1 MDTQQP
7 DELEQMRLLAS
18 AGGNAFYA
26 KVVTRFRQAGWTVLV
41 SPYHVD
47 SAIGQT
53 HEIDLICESA
63 IPYRLASGGTGV
75 LRLQLFVECRYIT
88 APVVFWFDKRDR
100 ARSLNWLDQNTPF
113 RKSAPKS
120 LSKHH
125 YLARGPY
132 VAKLFKSKETQDPI
146 RTALV
151 QSVGALIQR
160 RRAQP
165 LQSLDSR
172 LGSIQT
178 QHTVAYPVV
187 VCSDDSRFYR
197 TDLDGADAV
206 VPAPDLFQLE
216 VDYAYAAD
224 EKARDEYFLIDMV
237 RFQAF
242 DIFLK
247 ALDIEIE
254 EATLLLA
261 NQEARSRARSAAKI
275 VSADKTSKRAR

>member
-1 MDTQQP
+1 MNTQQP
-7 DELEQMRLLAS
+7 DELEQMRLLANS
-18 AGGNAFYA
+18 DGNAFHA
-26 KVVTRFRQAGWTVLV
+26 KVVTRFREAGWTVLV
-41 SPYHVD
+41 SPYYVD
-47 SAIGQT
+47 NATGQVR
-53 HEIDLICESA
+53 EIDLICESA
-63 IPYRLASGGTGV
+63 IPYRLESGGTGV

-88 APVVFWFDKRDR
+88 TPVLFWFDKRDR
-100 ARSLNWLDQNTPF
+100 ARSLDWLDQHTPF

-125 YLARGPY
+125 YLSKGPH

-146 RTALV
+146 CKALV
-151 QSVGALIQR
+151 QSVGALIKR

-178 QHTVAYPVV
+178 QRTVAYPVV
-187 VCSDDSRFYR
+187 VCSDDPGFYR
-197 TDLDGADAV
+197 TDIDGAGTV

-216 VDYAYAAD
+216 VDYAYTED

-237 RFQAF
+237 RFKTL

-247 ALDIEIE
+247 TLDIEIE

-261 NQEARSRARSAAKI
+261 SQ
-275 VSADKTSKRAR
+275 